1 MYDAFIC
8 HSDADTPFAELLHHE
23 MQNCGLKAF
32 FCKESLGEGDIVQ
45 LTMAHTL
52 ISAPFCVVV
61 LSESF
66 LNQPYPE
73 AEAKAALAF
82 SQEHK
87 TIIPVFYEMTADD
100 CHLLTRKMYQK
111 LADIAGWEREDRT
124 DEEFAM
130 VISQD
135 IKHRADKQ
143 LLSGANK
150 AD

>member
-1 MYDAFIC
+1 
-8 HSDADTPFAELLHHE
+8 
-23 MQNCGLKAF
+23 
-32 FCKESLGEGDIVQ
+32 
-45 LTMAHTL
+45 MAHTGTL

-87 TIIPVFYEMTADD
+87 TIICIPVFYEMTADD

-111 LADIAGWEREDRT
+111 LADITGWEREDRT

-130 VISQD
+130 AISQD

-143 LLSGANK
+143 LLSGASK

>member
-1 MYDAFIC
+1 
-8 HSDADTPFAELLHHE
+8 
-23 MQNCGLKAF
+23 
-32 FCKESLGEGDIVQ
+32 
-45 LTMAHTL
+45 MAHTL

-73 AEAKAALAF
+73 AEAKAALAV
-82 SQEHK
+82 SQEYK

-100 CHLLTRKMYQK
+100 CSCHLLTRKMYQK
-111 LADIAGWEREDRT
+111 LADITGWEREDRT

-130 VISQD
+130 AISQD

-143 LLSGANK
+143 LLSGTSK